1 MFPKYE
7 LLSSMIYIVSQKNI
21 KEYPARFHRQIE
33 ILLLKTG
40 YLEVTIDNCDYT
52 LGAGDIYIVFP
63 NIIHSIKSAEGAS
76 GLLVLA
82 DNDLFSNFHDVLS
95 RCKPLCPVLKSAE
108 FPGIVY
114 DMLNRA
120 NSIKKFAFTTECN
133 VLSGYISVVLGELIN
148 SVKLVERT
156 TDNNF
161 VQQLILYL
169 LENYT
174 REISLE
180 DVAKDLNYNKYYI
193 SHIISE
199 TFKCNF
205 RTLVNSYRVSMAQ
218 NLLVSTGKS
227 ISEIAYECGFK
238 NQSSFNRIFLKH
250 SGIIPS
256 EFRRNAKG
264 VPEKPIV
271 YVKNDID
278 RAAVQ

>member
-7 LLSSMIYIVSQKNI
+7 LISSMIYIVSQKHTR
-21 KEYPARFHRQIE
+21 EYPSRFHKQIE
-33 ILLLKTG
+33 IFYIKTG
-40 YLEVTIDNCDYT
+40 SLVVTIDNVDYN
-52 LGAGDIYIVFP
+52 LKSGDVYIVFP
-63 NIIHSIKSAEGAS
+63 NVIHSIKSVDNAT

-82 DNDLFSNFHDVLS
+82 DNDLFPSFHEVLS
-95 RCKPLCPVLKSAE
+95 RFRPSCPVLKQGE
-108 FPGIVY
+108 FTNLVY

-120 NSIKKFAFTTECN
+120 NSIKKTAFSTNCN
-133 VLSGYISVVLGELIN
+133 VLTSYISVVLGELIN
-148 SVKLVERT
+148 NMELVERS

-161 VQQLILYL
+161 VQQLIVYL

-180 DVAKDLNYNKYYI
+180 EVAKELNYNKYYI

-250 SGIIPS
+250 SGVIPS
-256 EFRRNAKG
+256 EFRHNAKG
-264 VPEKPIV
+264 VPEKPV
-271 YVKNDID
+271 MYVKNNID
-278 RAAVQ
+278 NDSVQ

>member
-7 LLSSMIYIVSQKNI
+7 LISSMIYIVSQKHTR
-21 KEYPARFHRQIE
+21 EYPSRFHKQIE
-33 ILLLKTG
+33 IFYIKTG
-40 YLEVTIDNCDYT
+40 SLVVTIDNEDYT
-52 LGAGDIYIVFP
+52 LNSGDIYVVFP
-63 NIIHSIKSAEGAS
+63 NVIHSIKSVNNAT

-82 DNDLFSNFHDVLS
+82 DNDLFPSFHEVLS
-95 RCKPLCPVLKSAE
+95 RFRPACPVLRQGE
-108 FPGIVY
+108 FPSIVY
-114 DMLNRA
+114 DMINRA
-120 NSIKKFAFTTECN
+120 NRIKKTAFSTNCN
-133 VLSGYISVVLGELIN
+133 VLTSYISVVLGELIN
-148 SVKLVERT
+148 TMELVERS

-161 VQQLILYL
+161 VQQLIVYL

-180 DVAKDLNYNKYYI
+180 EVAKELNYNKYYI

-250 SGIIPS
+250 SGVIPS
-256 EFRRNAKG
+256 EFRHNAKG
-264 VPEKPIV
+264 VPEKPV
-271 YVKNDID
+271 MYVKNNID
-278 RAAVQ
+278 NDSVQ

>member
-1 MFPKYE
+1 MFPEYE
-7 LLSSMIYIVSQKNI
+7 LMSSMIYIFTQKNV
-21 KEYPARFHRQIE
+21 KEYPSRFHKQVEIFHVRQGSI
-33 ILLLKTG
+33 
-40 YLEVTIDNCDYT
+40 EVTIDNNDYT
-52 LGAGDIYIVFP
+52 LNPGDIYVVFP
-63 NIIHSIKSAEGAS
+63 NVMHSIKSVNNAQ
-76 GLLVLA
+76 GLLCLA
-82 DNDLFSNFHDVLS
+82 DNDLFPSFHNVLS
-95 RCKPLCPVLKSAE
+95 NCKPVCPVLKSGT
-108 FPGIVY
+108 FPDIVY
-114 DMLNRA
+114 TLLARA
-120 NSIKKFAFTTECN
+120 NSIKKHAFATECN
-133 VLSGYISVVLGELIN
+133 VLTGYITVILGELIN
-148 SVKLVERT
+148 SLSLTERT

-169 LENYT
+169 IENYT

-180 DVAKDLNYNKYYI
+180 DVAKELNYNKYYI

-256 EFRRNAKG
+256 EFRRKAEG
-264 VPEKPIV
+264 IPEKPIL
-271 YVKNDID
+271 YRKNNID
-278 RAAVQ
+278 SIAIK

>member
-7 LLSSMIYIVSQKNI
+7 LISSMIYIVPQKHT
-21 KEYPARFHRQIE
+21 KEYPSRFHKQIE
-33 ILLLKTG
+33 IFYIKTG
-40 YLEVTIDNCDYT
+40 SLVVTIDNEDYN
-52 LGAGDIYIVFP
+52 LKSGDIYVVFP
-63 NIIHSIKSAEGAS
+63 NVIHSIKSVDNAT

-82 DNDLFSNFHDVLS
+82 DNDLFPSFHEVLS
-95 RCKPLCPVLKSAE
+95 RFRPSCPVLRQGE
-108 FPGIVY
+108 FPNLVY

-120 NSIKKFAFTTECN
+120 NSIKKTAFSTNCN
-133 VLSGYISVVLGELIN
+133 VLTSYISVVLGELIN
-148 SVKLVERT
+148 NMELVERS

-161 VQQLILYL
+161 VQQLIVYL

-180 DVAKDLNYNKYYI
+180 EVAKELNYNKYYI

-250 SGIIPS
+250 SGVIPS
-256 EFRRNAKG
+256 EFRHNAKG
-264 VPEKPIV
+264 VPEKPV
-271 YVKNDID
+271 MYVKNNID
-278 RAAVQ
+278 NDSVQ